1 MTKRH
6 TKTVV
11 PYSAGEMFDLVADV
25 ERYPEFLPHCVALR
39 VLSRDVV
46 SGSGVVTAEMVVAY
60 GAFRERFK
68 SLVRLD
74 RAMMTIEAS
83 YIEGPF
89 RSLHNFWR
97 FAELQKGSEVDFVID
112 FEFNSFLL
120 QAAAAAVFERA
131 FEKMSDAFVARAH
144 EIYGTE
150 I

>member
-1 MTKRH
+1 MTKRR

-11 PYSAGEMFDLVADV
+11 PYSARDMFDLVADV
-25 ERYPEFLPHCVALR
+25 GRYPEFLPHCVALR
-39 VLSRDVV
+39 VLSRDVE
-46 SGSGVVTAEMVVAY
+46 SGSGVVMAEMVVAY

-74 RAMMTIEAS
+74 RAMMTIEAR

-97 FAELQKGSEVDFVID
+97 FIELEEGSEVDFVIE

-144 EIYGTE
+144 EVYGTE